1 MGSGTSRQQK
11 EGPQQVT
18 APDIIY
24 ARDIY
29 EAQQV
34 AGGRVVYL
42 DLHRPTFNGRLP
54 FIVEH
59 DDDGIA
65 VDCEELYYYAGAAAD
80 IALGLLLAG
89 IAAGVSYIVWLAVR

>member
-1 MGSGTSRQQK
+1 
-11 EGPQQVT
+11 VT

-54 FIVEH
+54 FILEH

-65 VDCEELYYYAGAAAD
+65 VDCEELYYYAAAAAD
-80 IALGLLLAG
+80 TALGLLLAG